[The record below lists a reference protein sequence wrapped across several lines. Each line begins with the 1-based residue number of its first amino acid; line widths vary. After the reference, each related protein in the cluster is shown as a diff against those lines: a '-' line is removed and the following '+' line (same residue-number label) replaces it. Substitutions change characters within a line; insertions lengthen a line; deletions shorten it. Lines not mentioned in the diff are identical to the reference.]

1 MMLNI
6 LGYRVGLIL
15 ADLHYSTY
23 LSRDVRV

>member
-6 LGYRVGLIL
+6 LGCRVALIL
-15 ADLHYSTY
+15 ADLHYPTY